1 MPSRPRSKA
10 VQAVP
15 ARATTVDAYMEQL
28 AHPHKAAIQ
37 ELRAFLLS
45 LDPRIQEEVK
55 WNAPSF
61 YLTDNFATLRI
72 HPAPILQLVLHA
84 GSKKQTRPKSFQV
97 EDPHGLLTWPAQD
110 RCVVT
115 FARPSDVGANLAYL
129 KPIVLD
135 WIRQL

>member
-1 MPSRPRSKA
+1 MTARPRSKTVTA
-10 VQAVP
+10 ANP
-15 ARATTVDAYMEQL
+15 RAMTVDTYMEQL
-28 AHPHKAAIQ
+28 VHPHKAAIQ

-45 LDPRIQEEVK
+45 LDPRIKEQVK

-72 HPAPILQLVLHA
+72 HPAPVLQLVLHA
-84 GSKKQTRPKSFQV
+84 GSKKHAQPKSFRV
-97 EDPHGLLTWPAQD
+97 ADPHGLLTWPAKD

-115 FARPSDVGANLAYL
+115 FAEPNDVGANMAFLR
-129 KPIVLD
+129 PIVLA